1 LRPPDQHEG
10 FGGDCTKALQEHV
23 VSALLNGSALENE
36 ARDYLRVI
44 EIEHAIYRSADE
56 GRKLAV

>member
-1 LRPPDQHEG
+1 MGPDKHEG
-10 FGGDCTKALQEHV
+10 FGGDCTKALQGHV
-23 VSALLNGSALENE
+23 VSALLNGTPLENE

-44 EIEHAIYRSADE
+44 EIESAIYRSAEE